1 MEFEEQT
8 IVTFVIMVL
17 FLTIVLGNAKQVGA
31 FDQAALTTD
40 PTFNYNL
47 SYNLT
52 NITFFENPDKFKPP
66 TCENLGQIPILSD
79 MGCVGLLLIWLSG
92 LKGITTDFMWF
103 NYIWIIPLSIIVSFA
118 VVRFLRG
125 N

>member
-1 MEFEEQT
+1 
-8 IVTFVIMVL
+8 MVL